1 MVLVG
6 SRTLHAAAPRRIRY
20 GGGYVQVPILV
31 WGIVFLVALLIALSS
46 QDPFLTFACIS
57 VSPLLATL
65 VWREGEPP
73 VAFAALVAQWLQIT
87 VGTLR
92 ATANGVDL
100 NTLFHTDGANYANW
114 LSLGGLLVLA
124 FGIRAANFNR
134 RPMDIGAL
142 HAELQSFR
150 YSRVVAAYCIAQ
162 AANILSQGMIW
173 IVPGLTQ
180 ALLAATNLRWLF
192 YFILTVTTLVQKRG
206 YGYLAAATLFEVIFG
221 LASFFSDFKTVFFVF
236 AVSYLMV
243 QRRINF
249 RMAISLG
256 VLFGALFY
264 MAILWSAVKMD
275 YRSYQNQG
283 TGAQVSMV
291 GTVDKLERL
300 VELVSNVDEKRFWN
314 GFDALTQRIEYTR
327 FFGYVTEN
335 VPAFLPYDDG
345 GIWGAAV
352 YHVITPRL
360 LFPDKAD
367 ITGDVENTVHYTGL
381 TFGGGGNDTEIP
393 LGYMAESYIDFG
405 PIGMFVPILLLGLLV
420 GFEYRYFATRRFSLV
435 FAYGLLPVV
444 FGTIIAYE
452 ETAIK
457 ILGGNLIVFIVSYLA
472 CKFAVPLIQPWL
484 TGNRRRA

>member
-1 MVLVG
+1 
-6 SRTLHAAAPRRIRY
+6 
-20 GGGYVQVPILV
+20 
-31 WGIVFLVALLIALSS
+31 
-46 QDPFLTFACIS
+46 
-57 VSPLLATL
+57 
-65 VWREGEPP
+65 
-73 VAFAALVAQWLQIT
+73 
-87 VGTLR
+87 
-92 ATANGVDL
+92 
-100 NTLFHTDGANYANW
+100 
-114 LSLGGLLVLA
+114 
-124 FGIRAANFNR
+124 
-134 RPMDIGAL
+134 MDIGAL
-142 HAELQSFR
+142 HAELHSFR

-236 AVSYLMV
+236 AVSFLMV

-249 RMAISLG
+249 RMAAGLT
-256 VLFGALFY
+256 VLFGLLFY
-264 MAILWSAVKMD
+264 MAIIWSAVKMD

-283 TGAQVSMV
+283 TGAQASMV
-291 GTVDKLERL
+291 GTADKLGRL
-300 VELVSNVDEKRFWN
+300 VELVGNVDEKRFWL
-314 GFDALTQRIEYTR
+314 GFDALTERIEYTR

-352 YHVITPRL
+352 YHVITPRI

-367 ITGDVENTVHYTGL
+367 LTGDIENTMHYTGL
-381 TFGGGGNDTEIP
+381 KFSGGGTDTEIP

-405 PIGMFVPILLLGLLV
+405 PVFMFVPIFLLGLLV

-435 FAYGLLPVV
+435 FSYGLLPVV
-444 FGTIIAYE
+444 FGTVIAYE

-472 CKFAVPLIQPWL
+472 CKFAVPFIQPWL
-484 TGNRRRA
+484 TGKRRRV